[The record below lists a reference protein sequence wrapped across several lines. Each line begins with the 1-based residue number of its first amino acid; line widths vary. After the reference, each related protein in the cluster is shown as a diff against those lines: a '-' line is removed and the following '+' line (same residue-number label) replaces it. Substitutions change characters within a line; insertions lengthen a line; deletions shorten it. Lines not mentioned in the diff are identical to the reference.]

1 MIQVWSRNLLILDRK
16 KILEVMMTFRTII
29 SMKGGIMGFLA
40 SVDAWLA
47 SLGRKSEVPPEVIQV
62 VQYGSTRSYT
72 FRREVVRGN
81 FQLPEV
87 PDQGTL
93 IAVLRATQQFYIPD
107 LTDMDFDNLHQML
120 VLIDDVILGG
130 LKDPSNWVL
139 PRGFSDI
146 PFVKQRL
153 DKNYPIEQILDHMMM
168 ATRLYVWWY
177 RHDEAVSELIPHL
190 LELEES
196 FESLR
201 TRICGQGGSRE
212 PVGTVNT
219 LQ

>member
-1 MIQVWSRNLLILDRK
+1 
-16 KILEVMMTFRTII
+16 
-29 SMKGGIMGFLA
+29 MGFL
-40 SVDAWLA
+40 SVLDDWL
-47 SLGRKSEVPPEVIQV
+47 STIGRKTEEPPEVIQV

-81 FQLPEV
+81 LSLPEL
-87 PDQGTL
+87 PDQGSL
-93 IAVLRATQQFYIPD
+93 IAVLRATQQFYLPD
-107 LTDMDFDNLHQML
+107 LTDGDFDNLHQML
-120 VLIDDVILGG
+120 ILIDDVILGG

-153 DKNYPIEQILDHMMM
+153 DKNYPIEQILGSMLL
-168 ATRLYVWWY
+168 ATRLYAWWY
-177 RHDEAVSELIPHL
+177 KHDEAVSELIPHL

-201 TRICGQGGSRE
+201 TRIGDNDGTRE
-212 PVGTVNT
+212 PVGYVDT
-219 LQ
+219 LR

>member
-1 MIQVWSRNLLILDRK
+1 MALDRK
-16 KILEVMMTFRTII
+16 VILEVLMTLRTIYT
-29 SMKGGIMGFLA
+29 MKGGEMGLL
-40 SVDAWLA
+40 SQIDDWM
-47 SLGRKSEVPPEVIQV
+47 SNLGRKSEEPPVYQV
-62 VQYGSTRSYT
+62 VQYGSTKSYT

-81 FQLPEV
+81 FQLPEL
-87 PDQGTL
+87 PDQGSL
-93 IAVLRATQQFYIPD
+93 IAVLRATQQFFLPD
-107 LTDMDFDNLHQML
+107 LTDGDFDNLHQML
-120 VLIDDVILGG
+120 VFIDDVILGG
-130 LKDPSNWVL
+130 LKDPFNWVL

-153 DKNYPIEQILDHMMM
+153 DKNYPIEQILGSMLL

-201 TRICGQGGSRE
+201 TRIEGEDGNRDKPGHID
-212 PVGTVNT
+212 T
-219 LQ
+219 LS

>member
-1 MIQVWSRNLLILDRK
+1 MISRLEGLSEPFPSKEEEMGILSQIDDW
-16 KILEVMMTFRTII
+16 LSTI
-29 SMKGGIMGFLA
+29 GH
-40 SVDAWLA
+40 
-47 SLGRKSEVPPEVIQV
+47 KSEAPPEVIQV

-81 FQLPEV
+81 FQLPEL
-87 PDQGTL
+87 PDQGNL
-93 IAVLRATQQFYIPD
+93 VAVLRATQQFYLPD
-107 LTDMDFDNLHQML
+107 LTDGDFDNLHQML
-120 VLIDDVILGG
+120 ILIDDVILGG

-153 DKNYPIEQILDHMMM
+153 DKNYPIEQILGSMLMS
-168 ATRLYVWWY
+168 TRLYVWLY
-177 RHDEAVSELIPHL
+177 RHDEGVSELIPHL

-201 TRICGQGGSRE
+201 TRIGDTDGSRE
-212 PVGTVNT
+212 PVGYVDT
-219 LQ
+219 LR

>member
-1 MIQVWSRNLLILDRK
+1 MILDRK
-16 KILEVMMTFRTII
+16 MILEVLMTFRTIYT
-29 SMKGGIMGFLA
+29 MKGGEMGFLT
-40 SVDAWLA
+40 SIDDWM
-47 SLGRKSEVPPEVIQV
+47 STLGRKSEEPPVYQVI
-62 VQYGSTRSYT
+62 QYGSTKSYT
-72 FRREVVRGN
+72 FRRETVRGN
-81 FQLPEV
+81 LQLPEL
-87 PDQGTL
+87 PDQGSL
-93 IAVLRATQQFYIPD
+93 IAVLRATQQFFLPD
-107 LTDMDFDNLHQML
+107 LTDGDFDNLSQML
-120 VLIDDVILGG
+120 VMIDDVILGG
-130 LKDPSNWVL
+130 LKDPYNWVL

-153 DKNYPIEQILDHMMM
+153 DKNYPIEQILGSMLS

-201 TRICGQGGSRE
+201 TRIEGEDGSRE
-212 PVGTVNT
+212 RPGNIDT

>member
-1 MIQVWSRNLLILDRK
+1 
-16 KILEVMMTFRTII
+16 
-29 SMKGGIMGFLA
+29 MGFLTQLDDWM
-40 SVDAWLA
+40 S
-47 SLGRKSEVPPEVIQV
+47 SLGPKSEEPGVIQI
-62 VQYGSTRSYT
+62 VQYGSTKSYT

-81 FQLPEV
+81 LQLPEL
-87 PDQGTL
+87 PDQGSL
-93 IAVLRATQQFYIPD
+93 VAVLRATQQFFLPD
-107 LTDMDFDNLHQML
+107 LTDGDFDNLHQML
-120 VLIDDVILGG
+120 ALIDDVILGG

-153 DKNYPIEQILDHMMM
+153 DKNYPIEQILNSMLL

-177 RHDEAVSELIPHL
+177 KHDEAVSELIPHL

-201 TRICGQGGSRE
+201 TRLCTSDGIRDPIGAMD
-212 PVGTVNT
+212 T
-219 LQ
+219 LR

>member
-1 MIQVWSRNLLILDRK
+1 MNLDRK
-16 KILEVMMTFRTII
+16 MTLEVLMTFRTIY
-29 SMKGGIMGFLA
+29 SMKGGIMGLLT
-40 SVDAWLA
+40 SVDNWMS
-47 SLGRKSEVPPEVIQV
+47 SLGRKSEEPPVYQVI
-62 VQYGSTRSYT
+62 QYGSTKSYT
-72 FRREVVRGN
+72 FRRETVRGN
-81 FQLPEV
+81 FQLPEL
-87 PDQGTL
+87 PDQGNL
-93 IAVLRATQQFYIPD
+93 IAVLRATQQFFLPD
-107 LTDMDFDNLHQML
+107 LTDGDFDNLHQML
-120 VLIDDVILGG
+120 VCIDDVILGG
-130 LKDPSNWVL
+130 LKDPYNWVL

-153 DKNYPIEQILDHMMM
+153 DKNYPIEQILGSMLM

-201 TRICGQGGSRE
+201 TRIEGEDGSRE
-212 PVGTVNT
+212 APGHVNT